1 MNGPPRW
8 VPRLLPAVAVGLAA
22 LSLVPLGVWWA
33 GADPRY
39 FTNAWQAWAWGSVV
53 GLGLAAVA
61 LVLSRGRVLHWTLA
75 AWRRV
80 AGAPRAGRFVAAVA
94 VLLAALAVT
103 TCLVVFVGN
112 PRTVDGFADLFQA
125 RIFLSGRLWAPAPP
139 ADIAANFSTLH
150 MIVGPARWFS
160 QYPPGQALDLAA
172 GLAFGAWWLL
182 NPVFAAILVAATYRA
197 ARWCSDETTARL
209 AAVLLCLSPF
219 VVAVSGSELSHLPA
233 AALAMAAAAA
243 ATTAGG
249 ARWRGGAALAGAAL
263 GLMAAFRPLD
273 AVAAAVPVGLVLLL
287 AAPPRRR
294 AAAVAIVA
302 AAGAALS
309 LPILWYNSRTTG
321 SWLEFGYTYLWGH
334 ELALGFHPVPWG
346 VALTPTRALA
356 LTGEDLHQLNMY
368 LFDSPF
374 PVLVLVALGFV
385 AGRRRLG
392 LRDGV
397 PMAGVLALM
406 TIFFFYWHRDV
417 FYGPRFLFSAVP
429 WFVVLGARAL
439 TALRRAGREVLPG
452 VTAGFVAVFGFAAIL
467 AVGLA
472 TVTPQRFVEYHRGTP
487 VFNLHPDRDARRVG
501 IHDAVV
507 VIPDGWGTRLITRMW
522 ALGVAPRLSTRL
534 YGAID
539 ACTLEQA
546 LDGAAL
552 DATGRTRRRLVG
564 TLDSLARL
572 ARPGV
577 ETDLTADS
585 NLRLPAGVP
594 LPPVCDAEIARDA
607 KGFLAFAPFLYL
619 NRPTL
624 DGDIVWARDLGPWNA
639 PLLARYPGRRVYR
652 YAPITRGGPPVFTLV
667 APLPAAAHQG
677 T

>member
-1 MNGPPRW
+1 M
-8 VPRLLPAVAVGLAA
+8 
-22 LSLVPLGVWWA
+22 
-33 GADPRY
+33 
-39 FTNAWQAWAWGSVV
+39 
-53 GLGLAAVA
+53 
-61 LVLSRGRVLHWTLA
+61 LSRGRVLHWTLA

-233 AALAMAAAAA
+233 AALAMAAAARRHH
-243 ATTAGG
+243 G
-249 ARWRGGAALAGAAL
+249 RRRALARGRRARGRRARAD
-263 GLMAAFRPLD
+263 GD
-273 AVAAAVPVGLVLLL
+273 VP
-287 AAPPRRR
+287 PPRRR
-294 AAAVAIVA
+294 GRGGSRGPRPPAGGAAA
-302 AAGAALS
+302 AAGGGGGDRRRGGRGAQPCPS
-309 LPILWYNSRTTG
+309 CGTTAGRPARG
-321 SWLEFGYTYLWGH
+321 SSSATPTSGAPSC
-334 ELALGFHPVPWG
+334 ALGFHPVPWG
-346 VALTPTRALA
+346 MPSRRPGRWRSP
-356 LTGEDLHQLNMY
+356 GEDLHQLNMY

-487 VFNLHPDRDARRVG
+487 VFDLHPDRDARRVG

-564 TLDSLARL
+564 TLDSLARPRSPRRRDRSDRRL
-572 ARPGV
+572 ESPPAGRRPAAAGLRRGDRARREGVPGLRAVPVPEPADAGRRHRLGARPGAV
-577 ETDLTADS
+577 ERAAA
-585 NLRLPAGVP
+585 RPVPRPPRVP
-594 LPPVCDAEIARDA
+594 LRADRPAAAPRCSR
-607 KGFLAFAPFLYL
+607 LA
-619 NRPTL
+619 
-624 DGDIVWARDLGPWNA
+624 
-639 PLLARYPGRRVYR
+639 
-652 YAPITRGGPPVFTLV
+652 
-667 APLPAAAHQG
+667 APLPAAARQG